1 MLMDEDRRD
10 YILKIEQKLI
20 DKENEEA
27 NKLKK

>member
-1 MLMDEDRRD
+1 MDEDRRD